1 MSWIIMELK
10 VMESGFFKND
20 KQTSK
25 LFIPDKFPL
34 PTPFFPAIISLWF
47 WLILLEKSK
56 NSSRTL

>member
-10 VMESGFFKND
+10 VMDSGFFKND

-34 PTPFFPAIISLWF
+34 PTTFFPSNYFFVI
-47 WLILLEKSK
+47 LIDFIEKD
-56 NSSRTL
+56 